1 MRPEGHR
8 PRAAGIATRWCG
20 LAGIAGGALL
30 VLAYAVLVV
39 RQALNWQAGPTLGTS
54 IHLPLMRTIST
65 ALLLLIVSLVGLLVA
80 RSDSLGRVAA
90 AGGLLALSG
99 FVLWTYAAARN
110 FLPLP
115 LPPWWHPLLFPALVA
130 LGSVV
135 LGASLVRSGAVPR
148 GGALL
153 VALCGP
159 AGMALLT
166 APDLADQ
173 PSTAPYALVRIAGF
187 VAMVLYGGG
196 WVWLGENLW
205 RR

>member
-1 MRPEGHR
+1 MGPGGN
-8 PRAAGIATRWCG
+8 RATAARAATRWSG

-30 VLAYAVLVV
+30 MLFYTVLIV
-39 RQALNWQAGPTLGTS
+39 RQALDWRAGPTLGTS

-65 ALLLLIVSLVGLLVA
+65 ALLLLIVGLVGLLAA
-80 RSDSLGRVAA
+80 RSNQLGWAAA
-90 AGGLLALSG
+90 AGGLLALGG
-99 FVLWTYAAARN
+99 FALWAYAAAGN

-135 LGASLVRSGAVPR
+135 LGSGLVRSRAVPP

-153 VALCGP
+153 VGLCGP
-159 AGMALLT
+159 VGMALLT
-166 APDLADQ
+166 GPDLTDGL
-173 PSTAPYALVRIAGF
+173 STAAYTVVRMAGF
-187 VAMVLYGGG
+187 VAMVLYGSG
-196 WVWLGENLW
+196 WIWLGESLW

>member
-1 MRPEGHR
+1 M
-8 PRAAGIATRWCG
+8 
-20 LAGIAGGALL
+20 AGGALL
-30 VLAYAVLVV
+30 TLFYAALVV
-39 RQALNWQAGPTLGTS
+39 RQLLDWQAGSTLGTP

-65 ALLLLIVSLVGLLVA
+65 AMLLLIVTLVGLLVA

-90 AGGLLALSG
+90 VGGLLALSG
-99 FVLWTYAAARN
+99 FVLWAYAAAGN

-173 PSTAPYALVRIAGF
+173 PSTAPYALVRSTGF